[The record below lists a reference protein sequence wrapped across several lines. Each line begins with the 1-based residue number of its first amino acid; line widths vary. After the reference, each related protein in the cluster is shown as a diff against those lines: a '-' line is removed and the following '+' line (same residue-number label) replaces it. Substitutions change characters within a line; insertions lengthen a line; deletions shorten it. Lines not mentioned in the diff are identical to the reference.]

1 MNRIDQTHPDAPALA
16 APGPHPVGVQ
26 TLQLVNPAQVDVLR
40 SAHRTRRADRPLTVE
55 LWYPAAPGT
64 KAGTIYRTLLRD
76 GHRLVDVAGQ
86 ACRDGVQAGGEF
98 PLVILSH
105 GYPGNRILLSH
116 FGEKLASRGYV
127 VASIDHKDST
137 YADLGAFA
145 STLVNRPKD
154 TAFVRDALA
163 GRADINRSAII
174 GYSMGG
180 YGALVAGGAAVA
192 RAALGL
198 QGAPRAALWAE
209 ALAPVV
215 DSRLKAIIPIG
226 PWGRQHGLWD
236 AAGLAGLSVPMLLMA
251 GSADDVSG
259 YETGMRPIFQEAV
272 SVPRHLLTFR
282 GAGHNAAAPYPAPV
296 EAHEPSAH
304 LDFLP
309 AEHYADPVWD
319 TVLMN
324 SIAQHYALAFLDLH
338 LKGDT
343 SQAAVFAGNSAEP
356 FPGLTLETQM
366 PGQSPH

>member
-1 MNRIDQTHPDAPALA
+1 MNRIDQTHSNAPDLA
-16 APGPHPVGVQ
+16 GYGPHPVGVE
-26 TLQLVNPAQVDVLR
+26 TLHLVNPGQVDVLR

-55 LWYPAAPGT
+55 LWYPARAGT

-76 GHRLVDVAGQ
+76 GHRWVDLAGQ
-86 ACRDGVQAGGEF
+86 ACRDGVQASGDF

-105 GYPGNRILLSH
+105 GYPGNRMLLSH

-127 VASIDHKDST
+127 VASIDHRDST

-215 DSRLKAIIPIG
+215 DARLKAIIPIG

-236 AAGLAGLSVPMLLMA
+236 AAGLAGLRVPMLLMA

-343 SQAAVFAGNSAEP
+343 SHAAVFAGPLAEP
-356 FPGLTLETQM
+356 FPGLTLETLM
-366 PGQSPH
+366 PGRGPL